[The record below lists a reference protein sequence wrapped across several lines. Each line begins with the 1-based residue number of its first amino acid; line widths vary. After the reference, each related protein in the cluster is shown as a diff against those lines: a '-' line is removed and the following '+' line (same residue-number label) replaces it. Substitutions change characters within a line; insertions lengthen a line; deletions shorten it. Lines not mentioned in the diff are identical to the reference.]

1 MSVQQVDALDA
12 SNEAIV
18 IHDSDDPA
26 EGGGAT
32 LQDIVDQAVAIE
44 QAIGDETTASE
55 QPDSLVAATV
65 LERLTALVDALQEG
79 QADDQIRVDLTNN
92 NANLATTGDLGT
104 LTSVLRD
111 KNTSSQEA
119 DSSVA
124 ATTIERLSALVDALA
139 SGQASDEIRVELIED
154 SLTTQLE
161 VNDSAVGSEGAASEE
176 ADSSVAATVIERLSA
191 LVDALQEGQADDQ
204 IRVDLTN
211 NNSDVATTGDI
222 AALEATIGDDT
233 TASENPDSAT
243 AATVIERLSA
253 LTDALTTGQ
262 ADDQLRVDLT
272 NNNSDVAT
280 SSDVQS
286 LESAVGDETT
296 AAQEPDSTI
305 AATLIERVTALTDA
319 LTSGQADDAVRVSL
333 AQDILSGNLDV
344 NIGGQDS
351 QVAVQLA
358 SDSLTANLD
367 VDLAEASAEP
377 LDVSGATVPTE
388 QQTPVQLES
397 STGTNIDPAT
407 EQTVSAIKTAAE
419 ALDDALASNGTD
431 TLQVS
436 TPSPIDASAAEIDV
450 DLNSQSLS
458 NLSVDLAQDS
468 LTGNLDVD
476 LAEASAEPIDVSG
489 ATVPTEQ
496 QSPIKLEDSGGAAI
510 NPATEAAV
518 SAVEAAIGDETTP
531 AQQADSSLAATL
543 IQRVTAL
550 VDALQS
556 GQADD
561 EIRVAL
567 ASDLLSGNLDVNL
580 NGQSGS
586 VNVNLSSD
594 SLAGALDVDI
604 AANSN
609 GTLQVEQQ
617 SPVKLED
624 GAGNTIDPLS
634 AGDQPLDVSQAE
646 LDINLNSQ
654 SLSRVATVLQATD
667 GTSYGEVGRTG
678 DAVRAHLAGQDGEI
692 SVSLTNDSLGA
703 NLDVD
708 LSEVSAGTLA
718 VEQQTPVQVEDS
730 SGTNID
736 PATSGDVS
744 AVEAAIGDEST
755 ASEQADSGVSAT
767 LIERVTALV
776 DALTS
781 GQADDELR
789 VALASD
795 LLSGNIDV
803 DIAGQSGPN
812 LTVELAADSLT
823 SGLDVDIA
831 EQTSGALDVSGATV
845 PTEQQSPVQ
854 LETSGGANIDPAT
867 EQTVTAIKAA
877 AEALDDALAS
887 NGTDEVRVTSPNPLD
902 ASAAEIDVDL
912 NSQSLQNVS
921 VELSQDSLSDNLDV
935 DLAAA
940 SAEPLDVSG
949 ATVPTEQQSPVG
961 IEDPQGTQI
970 QPATDPGIR
979 GGATQQ
985 DIVDAIYES
994 ALAQQ
999 SVNEKGI
1006 LITDATSAR
1015 TTDTQ
1020 TSGAYK
1026 GVMVFVNVNN
1036 IGGTSPELT
1045 ARIQRKTPG
1054 GVVQNV
1060 ISTGALT
1067 ASGLSTLQVHPSLSD
1082 SSNKRAGELLGREW
1096 RVDVGIKTS
1105 AGDESYQYDIEYTYV
1120 N

>member
-1 MSVQQVDALDA
+1 MAIQQVDALDA

-32 LQDIVDQAVAIE
+32 LQDIADQAVAIE
-44 QAIGDETTASE
+44 EAIGDETTASE
-55 QPDSLVAATV
+55 KPDSSVAATV

-104 LTSVLRD
+104 LISVLRD
-111 KNTSSQEA
+111 KNAASQEA

-139 SGQASDEIRVELIED
+139 SGQASDEIRVELVED

-211 NNSDVATTGDI
+211 NNSNVATTGDI
-222 AALEATIGDDT
+222 ESLEATIGDDT

-296 AAQEPDSTI
+296 AAQEPDSSV

-333 AQDILSGNLDV
+333 TQDILSGNLDV
-344 NIGGQDS
+344 NIGGQDD

-377 LDVSGATVPTE
+377 LDVSGTTVPTE

-397 STGTNIDPAT
+397 SSGANIDPAT
-407 EQTVSAIKTAAE
+407 EQTVSAIKSAAE

-431 TLQVS
+431 ALRVS
-436 TPSPIDASAAEIDV
+436 SPSPLDVSASEVDV
-450 DLNSQSLS
+450 DLNSQSLQH
-458 NLSVDLAQDS
+458 LSVDLAKDS
-468 LTGNLDVD
+468 LAGNLDVD
-476 LAEASAEPIDVSG
+476 IAAASAEPLDVSG
-489 ATVPTEQ
+489 ATVPTDQ
-496 QSPIKLEDSGGAAI
+496 QTPIKLEDSGGATI

-518 SAVEAAIGDETTP
+518 SAVEAAIGNQAAP
-531 AQQADSSLAATL
+531 SQQADSSIAATL

-550 VDALQS
+550 VDALES

-561 EIRVAL
+561 EVRVAL
-567 ASDLLSGNLDVNL
+567 VSDLLSGNLDVNL
-580 NGQSGS
+580 NGQNGEI
-586 VNVNLSSD
+586 NVNLSSD

-634 AGDQPLDVSQAE
+634 AGDQPLDVSQSE

-654 SLSRVATVLQATD
+654 SLSRVATALEATN
-667 GTSYGEVGRTG
+667 GSSYQEIGRTG
-678 DAVRAHLAGQDGEI
+678 DAVRAHLAGQDEEI
-692 SVSLTNDSLGA
+692 NVSLTNDSLGA

-708 LSEVSAGTLA
+708 LSEVSAGTLT

-730 SGTNID
+730 SGT
-736 PATSGDVS
+736 S
-744 AVEAAIGDEST
+744 
-755 ASEQADSGVSAT
+755 
-767 LIERVTALV
+767 
-776 DALTS
+776 
-781 GQADDELR
+781 
-789 VALASD
+789 
-795 LLSGNIDV
+795 
-803 DIAGQSGPN
+803 
-812 LTVELAADSLT
+812 
-823 SGLDVDIA
+823 
-831 EQTSGALDVSGATV
+831 
-845 PTEQQSPVQ
+845 
-854 LETSGGANIDPAT
+854 IDPAT
-867 EQTVTAIKAA
+867 EQKLENVRSLLDK
-877 AEALDDALAS
+877 LDDALAS
-887 NGTDEVRVTSPNPLD
+887 V
-902 ASAAEIDVDL
+902 ASDTL
-912 NSQSLQNVS
+912 R
-921 VELSQDSLSDNLDV
+921 
-935 DLAAA
+935 
-940 SAEPLDVSG
+940 
-949 ATVPTEQQSPVG
+949 TEQQSPVG
-961 IEDPQGTQI
+961 IEDNDGTQVD
-970 QPATDPGIR
+970 PATSSDVQAVESAVGDEEAASQEADSTLSATAIERLTALVDALESGRATDEIR
-979 GGATQQ
+979 VSSVKGATPVPTPIVERQIVSTAGSPEAVRGSTTSLGSGAEVRALPTNSGNAYVWISSGSKSESRILTPG
-985 DIVDAIYES
+985 DEVFLPTSDLSNVIVDVDTGGEGV
-994 ALAQQ
+994 
-999 SVNEKGI
+999 SVV
-1006 LITDATSAR
+1006 AA
-1015 TTDTQ
+1015 
-1020 TSGAYK
+1020 
-1026 GVMVFVNVNN
+1026 
-1036 IGGTSPELT
+1036 
-1045 ARIQRKTPG
+1045 
-1054 GVVQNV
+1054 
-1060 ISTGALT
+1060 
-1067 ASGLSTLQVHPSLSD
+1067 
-1082 SSNKRAGELLGREW
+1082 
-1096 RVDVGIKTS
+1096 
-1105 AGDESYQYDIEYTYV
+1105 
-1120 N
+1120 